1 MVKILP
7 LYAVYGI
14 LIAQL
19 YESILLIQ
27 KWEARE
33 MNLEGKT
40 VEFLGD
46 SITEG
51 VGVADIPGCRY
62 DNRLKKMLGL
72 GQVHNYGIGGTRLA
86 HQSVP
91 SEKPR
96 YDLCFC
102 GRAYNMD
109 KNADLIVVYGGVND
123 WIHGDAPFG
132 EMTDTTPATFCGG
145 VDFLMRLLKSEYPDV
160 PVVFMTPAH
169 ANFEGMTDALPSA
182 RKVKKPDAKP
192 LAAYVDV
199 IAAKGREYCIPV
211 LNLYHEL
218 GIDPNRLEDKEKY
231 TADGLHFNDEGH
243 AVLANC
249 LAHFLKAL

>member
-1 MVKILP
+1 
-7 LYAVYGI
+7 
-14 LIAQL
+14 
-19 YESILLIQ
+19 
-27 KWEARE
+27 
-33 MNLEGKT
+33 MNLGGKN
-40 VEFLGD
+40 VVFLGD

-51 VGVADIPGCRY
+51 VGVADIENCRY
-62 DNRLKKMLGL
+62 DNRLKKMLNL

-96 YDLCFC
+96 FDLCFC
-102 GRAYNMD
+102 DRAYNLD

-145 VDFLMRLLKSEYPDV
+145 VDFLMRLLKSEYEGI

-169 ANFEGMTDALPSA
+169 ANFDGMTDAHPST
-182 RKVKKPDAKP
+182 RKVKKPDARA
-192 LAAYVDV
+192 LVSYVDV
-199 IAAKGREYCIPV
+199 IEKKGSEYGIPV
-211 LNLYHEL
+211 LNLYRNL
-218 GIDPNRLEDKEKY
+218 GIDPNRPADKEKY

-243 AVLANC
+243 AVLAKC
-249 LAHFLKAL
+249 LAEFLKAL